1 MGNKVPY
8 RIVWQLVESL
18 QCSPLEFKILPNFE
32 ILGISAFGRI
42 SSQDNESKQSFYL
55 ANLLESTE
63 RDPPQKSFSKFA
75 YFVVILAVKLLL
87 IINGHLSFIS
97 PSIISE
103 SRFQWLLQW
112 VPFRW
117 LAFRV
122 VCTVQV
128 LFMIGTVLMGI
139 LLKSHWNLTEILLK
153 LSIWKRNVRSL
164 LNKTIRGSLLAAN
177 RISYWSVAYL
187 RLKELR

>member
-1 MGNKVPY
+1 MRNKVPY

-103 SRFQWLLQW
+103 SRFQWPASSMG
-112 VPFRW
+112 PFPMVGLSSSLHSSSALHDRHCFNGN
-117 LAFRV
+117 L
-122 VCTVQV
+122 
-128 LFMIGTVLMGI
+128 IEI
-139 LLKSHWNLTEILLK
+139 SLKSNWNLIETFNLK
-153 LSIWKRNVRSL
+153 AKCSQF
-164 LNKTIRGSLLAAN
+164 A
-177 RISYWSVAYL
+177 
-187 RLKELR
+187 E